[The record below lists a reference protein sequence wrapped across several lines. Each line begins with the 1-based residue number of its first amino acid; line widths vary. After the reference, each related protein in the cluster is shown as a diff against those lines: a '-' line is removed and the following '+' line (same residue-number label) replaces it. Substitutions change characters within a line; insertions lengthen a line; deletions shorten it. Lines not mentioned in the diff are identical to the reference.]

1 MSMYKVIP
9 VGSWDFGMEP
19 SAIMKVSSHGLTGQ
33 DRKDFFSKRAGS
45 GMFEDL
51 VSKIA
56 LGPGDVP
63 IHTIAIGATERY
75 GANRN
80 GDGFSLDTCRKH
92 ASSFTCKPLRDYV
105 KHAHNGAR
113 YFMHH
118 KNDDPEKSFG
128 YVKAAAF
135 NEPMGRIELLIIGN
149 GTKEAAHRNGGFV
162 LPDNVLE
169 ELHRGDFVGGSM
181 SCFRDPD
188 LPILTKD
195 NGYKRIADI
204 VAGDYVWTDKA
215 RWQKV
220 TVLRHHFYT
229 GKIYSLKL
237 RGLPLEFDLTADHP
251 MLAKVIEES
260 VAEVGVSSRSNG
272 RSFKTGA
279 LDDVPSD
286 WTHVSHMAIGDKLIA
301 VPVTKFPGYTEIES
315 CGLAAI
321 MGYYAAE
328 GSLMYNSD
336 RASSV
341 IFTCHASDSAVRRIP
356 KIINDFW
363 PDLSVKI
370 RPKANSKVAM
380 ELAIYNTEFAE
391 LIRLLCKAGS
401 RQKVIPPEIFNSSKE
416 VKLSYLGAWLDGDGW
431 FDKKGGHWS
440 SVNLGLILQGRDLLL
455 SLGCPSSV
463 YKIKHTKSKGSSP
476 EKPCYEYTLNISNL
490 NIGLLKPYSEKAR
503 DFPEI
508 VVDPANSNR
517 QRVLIPLK
525 DGSYAMSIKSIAI
538 EDVENIMV
546 YNFEVEGDE
555 SYSAAG
561 LVSHNCKIAYDVC
574 QICNNKAASRKYYC
588 DSDSCVAPDGVH
600 GFGCKEGLTKLL
612 KSGKQQFV
620 ENPNPIFFD
629 FSYVGRPADRTAYGG
644 IAREFLGKA
653 ASDNSIVK
661 GGAWLA
667 ELNGM
672 FADGIRTP
680 SSDYNARQ
688 LKLARELA
696 DLEKAMDSTEDAHVK
711 LAFSPK
717 VQETLDLNPMGE
729 VGTQKFAG
737 ALKALANAGAILTLE
752 DFLAITAPAEL
763 RATLKSAAS
772 QVRQALPFVFRK
784 LASREDLVELLEHP
798 FAVSPAAVP
807 SLEQKHWAAK
817 VAKSRCCCECNL
829 SKRASLAVLRGEK
842 MPVNKPLI
850 KQASEDIVV
859 GQLAEKYALYQLAT
873 LAVNEKSQSVLTLR
887 AVLAHNRC

>member
-1 MSMYKVIP
+1 M
-9 VGSWDFGMEP
+9 
-19 SAIMKVSSHGLTGQ
+19 IMKVSSHGLTGQ

-51 VSKIA
+51 ISKIA
-56 LGPGDVP
+56 LGPGDIP

-128 YVKAAAF
+128 YVKVAAF

-181 SCFRDPD
+181 SC
-188 LPILTKD
+188 
-195 NGYKRIADI
+195 
-204 VAGDYVWTDKA
+204 
-215 RWQKV
+215 
-220 TVLRHHFYT
+220 
-229 GKIYSLKL
+229 
-237 RGLPLEFDLTADHP
+237 
-251 MLAKVIEES
+251 
-260 VAEVGVSSRSNG
+260 
-272 RSFKTGA
+272 
-279 LDDVPSD
+279 
-286 WTHVSHMAIGDKLIA
+286 
-301 VPVTKFPGYTEIES
+301 
-315 CGLAAI
+315 
-321 MGYYAAE
+321 
-328 GSLMYNSD
+328 
-336 RASSV
+336 
-341 IFTCHASDSAVRRIP
+341 
-356 KIINDFW
+356 
-363 PDLSVKI
+363 
-370 RPKANSKVAM
+370 
-380 ELAIYNTEFAE
+380 
-391 LIRLLCKAGS
+391 
-401 RQKVIPPEIFNSSKE
+401 
-416 VKLSYLGAWLDGDGW
+416 
-431 FDKKGGHWS
+431 
-440 SVNLGLILQGRDLLL
+440 
-455 SLGCPSSV
+455 
-463 YKIKHTKSKGSSP
+463 
-476 EKPCYEYTLNISNL
+476 
-490 NIGLLKPYSEKAR
+490 
-503 DFPEI
+503 
-508 VVDPANSNR
+508 
-517 QRVLIPLK
+517 
-525 DGSYAMSIKSIAI
+525 
-538 EDVENIMV
+538 
-546 YNFEVEGDE
+546 
-555 SYSAAG
+555 
-561 LVSHNCKIAYDVC
+561 KIAYDVC

-588 DSDSCVAPDGVH
+588 DSDSCVSPDGVH

-629 FSYVGRPADRTAYGG
+629 FSYVSRPADRTAYGG

-817 VAKSRCCCECNL
+817 VAESRCCCECNL